1 MPRPR
6 KDDRYSQKAR
16 MQARHVL
23 IVEWEIQEFLNKENK
38 GREIERFTTEITL
51 FEFRKYIQGKRDELD
66 PNLFEQD

>member
-23 IVEWEIQEFLNKENK
+23 IVEWEIQEFLSKINKWEN
-38 GREIERFTTEITL
+38 ERFTTEITL
-51 FEFRKYIQGKRDELD
+51 FEFWKYIQEKRDELD